1 MSIHATLL
9 AMLVE
14 SSWIKFFCLSLKG
27 KGPVLQIVSLKISQ
41 PKLVAQGPHL
51 FFLQPLQL
59 MYSLIVLD
67 NETTFTNPI
76 QSPNIEDL
84 HRAFLVGMRQMRH
97 GLLLCWAGLSLQG
110 CHDPHDVRMPVGH
123 AVQRWQNKNLVSF
136 LETHQ
141 EDRTKFIFR
150 SVFWRKNQGLLYHT
164 TAWHHI
170 AVHVLARRLSFGG
183 RATPKKRFAR
193 MV

>member
-1 MSIHATLL
+1 
-9 AMLVE
+9 
-14 SSWIKFFCLSLKG
+14 
-27 KGPVLQIVSLKISQ
+27 
-41 PKLVAQGPHL
+41 
-51 FFLQPLQL
+51 
-59 MYSLIVLD
+59 MYSLVVLD

-110 CHDPHDVRMPVGH
+110 CHDPHDVRMPIGH

-141 EDRTKFIFR
+141 EDLYEIHLQICLLAEKSRVLVSQLPVPWRTCNSKEEVC
-150 SVFWRKNQGLLYHT
+150 SDGLNNPGWCQQL
-164 TAWHHI
+164 
-170 AVHVLARRLSFGG
+170 LA
-183 RATPKKRFAR
+183 
-193 MV
+193 M

>member
-1 MSIHATLL
+1 
-9 AMLVE
+9 
-14 SSWIKFFCLSLKG
+14 
-27 KGPVLQIVSLKISQ
+27 
-41 PKLVAQGPHL
+41 
-51 FFLQPLQL
+51 
-59 MYSLIVLD
+59 MYSLVVLD

-110 CHDPHDVRMPVGH
+110 CHDPHDVRMPIGH

-164 TAWHHI
+164 TAWPASVSSRCPLEDVQLQRRGLLGWFEQPWLVS
-170 AVHVLARRLSFGG
+170 AVVGYVKWCLGGNRSSFSVFAAAIMLGNRLM
-183 RATPKKRFAR
+183 P
-193 MV
+193 

>member
-14 SSWIKFFCLSLKG
+14 SSWIKFFCLSLKS

-41 PKLVAQGPHL
+41 PKLIAQGPHL

-59 MYSLIVLD
+59 MYSLVVLD
-67 NETTFTNPI
+67 NETFTNPI

-110 CHDPHDVRMPVGH
+110 CHDPHDVRMPIGH

-164 TAWHHI
+164 TAWPASVFI
-170 AVHVLARRLSFGG
+170 TLSFGG
-183 RATPKKRFAR
+183 RATPKKRFAW